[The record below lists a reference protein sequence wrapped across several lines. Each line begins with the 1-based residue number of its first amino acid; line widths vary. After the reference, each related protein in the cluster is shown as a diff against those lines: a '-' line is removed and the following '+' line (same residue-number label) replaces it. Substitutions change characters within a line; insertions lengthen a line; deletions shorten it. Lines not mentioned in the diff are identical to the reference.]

1 MNDQL
6 SEKKQKLA
14 ELRAKQRSSLAS
26 ISKKS
31 VSNKEKVS
39 ISSIEEPTSVR
50 FHGLDLLRAMAM
62 LMGLIFHAPMLYYI
76 PIMADGFQDFG
87 VSSATMPPMEA
98 WLSATVYWLHSW
110 RMTVF
115 FMISGFFTALV
126 ISRHTPK
133 EFIKDKFIK
142 LAVTMLIFAA
152 LFDMLDGRFDA
163 KLEHMWFLYYLF
175 LFSCITWVFIQ
186 LKPPSRQAEVNQNQ
200 TKAIAKFLIIA
211 LVLVCLRPIC
221 DLIDGGHVGVASHY
235 HTIKLGG
242 FLYFLSWFITGAW
255 LYKNRF
261 LLISANSKVLTFLCL
276 LAAVSIFY
284 ILLPNLSG
292 IWGYGAVDAE
302 TKAKA
307 IQISLLK
314 GLNAVLWGVFFTLFT
329 HQAIKKSNKL
339 LEWLVTLSFPI
350 YIFHLVPCMVLSAI
364 LIGMGLPQFQVLI
377 GAVIG
382 AFIVSVVLYYLF
394 IKFTPLSWIILGYK
408 KSWLQPFKN
417 RASL

>member
-14 ELRAKQRSSLAS
+14 ELRAKQRASLAS
-26 ISKKS
+26 ISKEN
-31 VSNKEKVS
+31 VSNEEKVS
-39 ISSIEEPTSVR
+39 ISSAEEPTSIR

-87 VSSATMPPMEA
+87 VSSATIPPMET
-98 WLSATVYWLHSW
+98 WLSAIVYWLHSW

-126 ISRHTPK
+126 ISRRTPK

-175 LFSCITWVFIQ
+175 LFSCITWIFIR

-211 LVLVCLRPIC
+211 LVLVCMRPIC

-242 FLYFLSWFITGAW
+242 FLYFLSWFIAGAW
-255 LYKNRF
+255 LHKNRF
-261 LLISANSKVLTFLCL
+261 LLISANSKILTFLCL
-276 LAAVSIFY
+276 LAAVGIFY
-284 ILLPNLSG
+284 ILLPSLSG
-292 IWGYGAVDAE
+292 IWGYGAIDAA
-302 TKAKA
+302 TKARR
-307 IQISLLK
+307 SRSPCLK
-314 GLNAVLWGVFFTLFT
+314 G
-329 HQAIKKSNKL
+329 
-339 LEWLVTLSFPI
+339 
-350 YIFHLVPCMVLSAI
+350 
-364 LIGMGLPQFQVLI
+364 
-377 GAVIG
+377 
-382 AFIVSVVLYYLF
+382 
-394 IKFTPLSWIILGYK
+394 
-408 KSWLQPFKN
+408 
-417 RASL
+417 